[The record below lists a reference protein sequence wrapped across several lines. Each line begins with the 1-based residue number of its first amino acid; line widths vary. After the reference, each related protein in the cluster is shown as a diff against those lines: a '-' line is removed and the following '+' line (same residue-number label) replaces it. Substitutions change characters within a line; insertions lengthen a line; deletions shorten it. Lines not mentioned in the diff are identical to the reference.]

1 MIVVCFGWLW
11 PEHFSR
17 VVNLGLSD
25 FHRRELQRI
34 LAGRL
39 LTPLFQP
46 LVSLSDGHILG
57 YEALIR
63 GPSDS
68 ALHSPLLLFKT
79 AQTFDLLE
87 PLELLCR
94 QLSIQAF
101 ADSGAPGQ
109 LFLNVNPMLLLTSDH
124 PSGLTKSYI
133 QQAGLAPE
141 RIVIELSEQFQVE
154 DTELFVSAVKHYREF
169 GFQIAIDDLGSGFS
183 GLKLW
188 SELQPDI
195 VKIDRYFVDQLH
207 RDPIK
212 KAFVKNIIELAKST
226 GSLIVAEGIETS
238 EELLFCREL
247 GADIGQGYLLGRPDN
262 DCADVPLA
270 ALSLLRTDKALSLN
284 ESLEPVVSKIAAVA
298 AQTPAQQVAALF
310 AADKNLSCV
319 AVVNKEQLPLG
330 LVSRSMI
337 NERFSH
343 PFGRALYEKKPI
355 HQCMEVAIMVERS
368 LTMDAVS
375 GVLTAE
381 IHDDASPYFI
391 VTEQGRYYGLGSVR
405 KVLRQLSEHKIQ
417 LARYANPLTM
427 LPGNVPINR
436 HIDQLLA
443 ENKHFTIGY
452 IDIDG
457 FKPYNDVYGYSK
469 GDLVIELLAQ
479 IIQAEVSQDDFVGH
493 IGGDDFIVLSTDSTV
508 VETAQRICLNFSKRM
523 AHYYLPEH
531 VAAGGFYATDRLG
544 SLCFYPLLSLSVG
557 LAMPDT
563 TVCSNYHD
571 VAALAS
577 DAKQQAKKTVGPAVF
592 VNKRRVPE
600 HLARLATLVSEATPE
615 RPGFL

>member
-1 MIVVCFGWLW
+1 M
-11 PEHFSR
+11 
-17 VVNLGLSD
+17 GLSD
-25 FHRRELQRI
+25 FHRQELQRI
-34 LAGRL
+34 INGRL

-46 LVSLSDGHILG
+46 LVSLSDGSILG

-101 ADSGAPGQ
+101 ADSGAAGQ
-109 LFLNVNPMLLLTSDH
+109 LFINVNPMLLLTSDH

-133 QQAGLAPE
+133 QHAGLAPE

-154 DTELFVSAVKHYREF
+154 DTELFINAVKHYREF
-169 GFQIAIDDLGSGFS
+169 GFKIAIDDLGSGFS

-195 VKIDRYFVDQLH
+195 VKIDRYFIDQLH
-207 RDPIK
+207 SDPIK

-247 GADIGQGYLLGRPDN
+247 GADIGQGYLLGRPN
-262 DCADVPLA
+262 PDCIEVPLA
-270 ALSLLRTDKALSLN
+270 ALSLLRQDKALSLS
-284 ESLEPVVSKIAAVA
+284 ESLDPVVSNVAAVP
-298 AQTPAQQVAALF
+298 AQLAAQQVAAMF
-310 AADKNLSCV
+310 AADKQLACV

-355 HQCMEVAIMVERS
+355 HQCMEPAIMVERS
-368 LTMDAVS
+368 LSMDDLS

-381 IHDDASPYFI
+381 VNDDASPYFI

-436 HIDQLLA
+436 HIDQLMSSGKA
-443 ENKHFTIGY
+443 FTIGY
-452 IDIDG
+452 IDIDS

-469 GDLVIELLAQ
+469 GDLIIELLAQ
-479 IIQAEVSQDDFVGH
+479 IIQAEVGPQDFVGH
-493 IGGDDFIVLSTDSTV
+493 IGGDDFIVLFAGEDA
-508 VETAQRICLNFSKRM
+508 TARSERICKRFEQRM
-523 AHYYLPEH
+523 ASYYLPEH
-531 VAAGGFYATDRLG
+531 LASVGFYATDRLG
-544 SLCFYPLLSLSVG
+544 SPCFFPLLTLSIG
-557 LAMPDT
+557 LATPDLCQ
-563 TVCSNYHD
+563 CSNHHD
-571 VAALAS
+571 VSALAS
-577 DAKQQAKKTVGPAVF
+577 DAKQQAKKITGSAVF
-592 VNKRRVPE
+592 CNKRRVPN
-600 HLARLATLVSEATPE
+600 HLAALSADAVSSKVKT
-615 RPGFL
+615 G

>member
-1 MIVVCFGWLW
+1 M
-11 PEHFSR
+11 S
-17 VVNLGLSD
+17 
-25 FHRRELQRI
+25 
-34 LAGRL
+34 LA
-39 LTPLFQP
+39 
-46 LVSLSDGHILG
+46 DGSILG

-101 ADSGAPGQ
+101 ADSGAAGQ
-109 LFLNVNPMLLLTSDH
+109 LFINVNPMLLLTSDH
-124 PSGLTKSYI
+124 PSGLTKSFI

-154 DTELFVSAVKHYREF
+154 DTELFISAVKHYREF
-169 GFQIAIDDLGSGFS
+169 GFKIAIDDLGSGFS

-207 RDPIK
+207 SDPIK
-212 KAFVKNIIELAKST
+212 KAFVKNIIELAKNT

-247 GADIGQGYLLGRPDN
+247 GADIGQGYLLGRPHAE
-262 DCADVPLA
+262 CAEVPLA
-270 ALSLLRTDKALSLN
+270 ALSLLRQGKALSLN
-284 ESLEPVVSKIAAVA
+284 ESLEPVVSKIAAVP
-298 AQTPAQQVAALF
+298 AQLAAQQVAAMF
-310 AADKNLSCV
+310 SADKQLSCV

-343 PFGRALYEKKPI
+343 PFGRALYERKPI
-355 HQCMEVAIMVERS
+355 HQCMEPAIIVERS
-368 LTMDAVS
+368 LSMDDLS

-381 IHDDASPYFI
+381 VHDDASPYFI

-443 ENKHFTIGY
+443 NAVPFTIGY
-452 IDIDG
+452 IDIDS

-469 GDLVIELLAQ
+469 GDLIIELLAQ
-479 IIQAEVSQDDFVGH
+479 IIQSEVNQEDFVGH
-493 IGGDDFIVLSTDSTV
+493 IGGDDFIVLFTGEEACAKS
-508 VETAQRICLNFSKRM
+508 ERICKRFEQRM
-523 AHYYLPEH
+523 ASYYMPEH
-531 VAAGGFYATDRLG
+531 LASAGFYATDRLG
-544 SLCFYPLLSLSVG
+544 SPCFYPLLTLSVG
-557 LAMPDT
+557 LATPDISQ
-563 TVCSNYHD
+563 CSNHHD

-577 DAKQQAKKTVGPAVF
+577 DAKQQAKKISGSAVF
-592 VNKRRVPE
+592 CNKRRVPE
-600 HLARLATLVSEATPE
+600 HLAGVAES
-615 RPGFL
+615 PGLQIRTG

>member
-1 MIVVCFGWLW
+1 M
-11 PEHFSR
+11 
-17 VVNLGLSD
+17 GLSD
-25 FHRRELQRI
+25 FHRNELQRI
-34 LAGRL
+34 LSGRL

-46 LVSLSDGHILG
+46 LVSLSDGSILG

-101 ADSGAPGQ
+101 ADSGAAGQ

-133 QQAGLAPE
+133 HQAGLAPE

-169 GFQIAIDDLGSGFS
+169 GFNIAIDDLGSGFS

-247 GADIGQGYLLGRPDN
+247 GADIGQGYLLGRPHT
-262 DCADVPLA
+262 DCQEVPLP
-270 ALSLLRTDKALSLN
+270 ALALLRTDKALSLN
-284 ESLEPVVSKIAAVA
+284 ESLGPVVSRIAAVSA
-298 AQTPAQQVAALF
+298 DTAAQQVAALF

-319 AVVNKEQLPLG
+319 AVINSEQLPLG

-355 HQCMEVAIMVERS
+355 SQCMEAAIMVEHN

-375 GVLTAE
+375 AVLTAE
-381 IHDDASPYFI
+381 VHDDASPYFI

-436 HIDQLLA
+436 RIDQLLA
-443 ENKHFTIGY
+443 DRIDFTICY
-452 IDIDG
+452 LDIDG

-479 IIQAEVSQDDFVGH
+479 IIQTEVSPGDFVGH
-493 IGGDDFIVLSTDSTV
+493 IGGDDFIVLSACNDAVDTT
-508 VETAQRICLNFSKRM
+508 QRICQSFNKRM
-523 AHYYLPEH
+523 ANYYLPEH
-531 VAAGGFYATDRLG
+531 LGAGGFSATDRLG
-544 SLCFYPLLSLSVG
+544 SLCFYPLLSLSAG
-557 LAMPDT
+557 LAMPDAS
-563 TVCSNYHD
+563 VCSNHHD

-577 DAKQQAKKTVGPAVF
+577 DAKQQAKKITGSAVF

-600 HLARLATLVSEATPE
+600 HLARLLTKTSAVVS
-615 RPGFL
+615 G

>member
-1 MIVVCFGWLW
+1 M
-11 PEHFSR
+11 
-17 VVNLGLSD
+17 GLSD
-25 FHRRELQRI
+25 FHRCELLRI
-34 LAGRL
+34 LQAKL

-46 LVSLSDGHILG
+46 LVSLADGRILG

-68 ALHSPLLLFKT
+68 SLHSPLLLFKT
-79 AQTFDLLE
+79 AQSFDLLE

-94 QLSIQAF
+94 QMSIQAF
-101 ADSGAPGQ
+101 ANAGVPGQ

-169 GFQIAIDDLGSGFS
+169 GFKIAIDDLGSGFS

-195 VKIDRYFVDQLH
+195 VKIDRYFIDQLH
-207 RDPIK
+207 SDPIK
-212 KAFVKNIIELAKST
+212 KAFVRNIIELAKST

-238 EELLFCREL
+238 EELITCREL
-247 GADIGQGYLLGRPDN
+247 GADIGQGYLLGRPQVE
-262 DCADVPLA
+262 CSKVPLSA
-270 ALSLLRTDKALSLN
+270 IALLRTDKALSLN
-284 ESLEPVVSKIAAVA
+284 ESLEPVVSKVPAVMAHTAAA
-298 AQTPAQQVAALF
+298 QVAALF
-310 AADKNLSCV
+310 TADKSLPCV
-319 AVVNKEQLPLG
+319 AVVNKDHLPLG
-330 LVSRSMI
+330 LVSRNMI

-343 PFGRALYEKKPI
+343 PFGRALYERKPI
-355 HQCMEVAIMVERS
+355 HQCMESAIIVERG
-368 LTMDAVS
+368 LTMDALS
-375 GVLTAE
+375 GILTADV
-381 IHDDASPYFI
+381 HDDASPYFI
-391 VTEQGRYYGLGSVR
+391 VTEQGKYYGLGSVR

-417 LARYANPLTM
+417 LARYANPLTL

-443 ENKHFTIGY
+443 DAADFTIGY
-452 IDIDG
+452 IDIDH

-479 IIQAEVSQDDFVGH
+479 IIQAEVNSDDFVGH
-493 IGGDDFIVLSTDSTV
+493 IGGDDFIVLFSHAAAGDI
-508 VETAQRICLNFSKRM
+508 AQRICDNFSKRM
-523 AHYYLPEH
+523 TNYYLPEH
-531 VAAGGFYATDRLG
+531 LASGGFYATDRLG
-544 SLCFYPLLSLSVG
+544 NLYFYPLLSLSVG

-563 TVCSNYHD
+563 RQCSSHHD
-571 VAALAS
+571 IAALAS
-577 DAKQQAKKTVGPAVF
+577 DAKQQAKKLTGSAVF
-592 VNKRRVPE
+592 INKRRVPA
-600 HLARLATLVSEATPE
+600 HLARHL
-615 RPGFL
+615 